1 MSQKPKTTWSG
12 GEQCRLPEFYN
23 LFARRWH
30 DPVLPASNLSLVA
43 SVAKQGHNT
52 AVSQIMRLYSH
63 QSRITSLIVLALI
76 FAPARLALATAA
88 DLPSN
93 RTSLDRGFHL
103 LYNLDFEQ
111 AHQVFLSYQRE
122 RPQDPVGPTA
132 EAAGLLFS
140 EFHRLGIL
148 ETQFYA
154 DNKSF
159 LNRAKVVPDPSIRDS
174 FNAALVKAQNVANAR
189 LATSPQD
196 RDALFAMTLSSGLQ
210 ADYAAMIEKRNLP
223 SLRFTRE
230 ANDWAGKLLAVDP
243 NCYDAHVATGFSKYI
258 IGSMAAPV
266 RWIMRLGGVSGDKTA
281 GLAELQITA
290 DRGQYL
296 GPFARIL
303 LAIAY
308 VRDNDTAKARSVLAS
323 LRDEFPKNPLF
334 AQEIAHLD
342 SAK

>member
-1 MSQKPKTTWSG
+1 MFGFTAICLASFLT
-12 GEQCRLPEFYN
+12 
-23 LFARRWH
+23 
-30 DPVLPASNLSLVA
+30 PAIAATV
-43 SVAKQGHNT
+43 
-52 AVSQIMRLYSH
+52 
-63 QSRITSLIVLALI
+63 
-76 FAPARLALATAA
+76 PATAA
-88 DLPSN
+88 TVPAQ
-93 RTSLDRGFHL
+93 RTSLDQGFRL
-103 LYNLDFEQ
+103 LYNLDFDQ
-111 AHQVFLSYQRE
+111 AHQVFLSWQKE
-122 RPQDPVGPTA
+122 HPQDPVGPTA

-148 ETQFYA
+148 ESQFYA
-154 DNKSF
+154 DDKTF
-159 LNRAKVVPDPSIRDS
+159 LNREKVVPDPAVRDN
-174 FNAALVKAQNVANAR
+174 FNAALSKAESVATTR

-210 ADYAAMIEKRNLP
+210 ADYAAMIEKHNLP

-281 GLAELQITA
+281 GLAELQLTA
-290 DRGQYL
+290 DHGQYL

-308 VRDNDTAKARSVLAS
+308 VRDKDDARARGVLAA

-334 AQEIAHLD
+334 AREIARLD
-342 SAK
+342 AIH